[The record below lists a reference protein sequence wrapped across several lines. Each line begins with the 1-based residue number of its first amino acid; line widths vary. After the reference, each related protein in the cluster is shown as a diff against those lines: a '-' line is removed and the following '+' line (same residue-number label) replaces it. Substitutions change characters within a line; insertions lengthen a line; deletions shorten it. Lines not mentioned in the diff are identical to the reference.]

1 MDDVLADD
9 NRTLVHFPHM
19 IGRTVHDQ
27 KNIGTGFTGTF
38 CGFGKPDI
46 LTDRYPEPGSL
57 DVKYQ
62 RFLSRCEIAFFV
74 KNSVIGQFLFEI
86 GADDGSVCQY
96 RARVVT
102 KPVADAMVADKN
114 VDVVQFRQFVFQSVQ
129 LELCRRMEAVLEQE
143 IFRRITCQRQF
154 RREYDIGTP
163 AAAWRANWAMR
174 SRLPGRSPTVLL
186 IWAMAT
192 LGDMML
198 YPKNGEWK

>member
-27 KNIGTGFTGTF
+27 KNIGAGFTGTF
-38 CGFGKPDI
+38 CGFGKPDV

-74 KNSVIGQFLFEI
+74 KNSVIGHFLFEI

-102 KPVADAMVADKN
+102 KPVAGCNGGRQERGRCPVPPVRFSVCPAR
-114 VDVVQFRQFVFQSVQ
+114 VVSPNGS
-129 LELCRRMEAVLEQE
+129 CAEAGDLPEDNLSRDSSGVST
-143 IFRRITCQRQF
+143 ISAPR
-154 RREYDIGTP
+154 

-174 SRLPGRSPTVLL
+174 SRLPGRSPDGTVD
-186 IWAMAT
+186 
-192 LGDMML
+192 LG
-198 YPKNGEWK
+198 NGDFRRHDVVSKKR